1 MRNEVLT
8 CLRYAIDAGASFV
21 LPSLRLRGEVAF
33 GEQDLHTGGRGGL
46 DFYFD
51 VDYVKK
57 TLGEVCPEM
66 GVADTV
72 YDVPGYGLAS
82 FPDLVNFKDVYTLAT
97 GKPNDPGAAW
107 PGLLNTNATFF
118 APDMDKAYPL
128 DLTSSTPII
137 HRFNLSYF
145 EWPTTLDPPL
155 FWHNF
160 GRILKFRPDTIR
172 LAAEVHQNLVGPSR
186 APFFGIHLRI
196 EKDVGEAWGRFDDL
210 CRDYVNLL
218 LRRPLE
224 VVYLAGGDASGLPRF
239 RAFLAAQHSSI
250 RHRVETKA
258 TLLSDVS
265 LRELERMPFD
275 QQAQVDYLVL
285 LLAEFHA
292 GTGASSFTANL
303 GARRHLLTDR
313 KDELFIHYEDDGRT
327 YLRNAASATFM
338 RMAMWP

>member
-1 MRNEVLT
+1 MNK
-8 CLRYAIDAGASFV
+8 
-21 LPSLRLRGEVAF
+21 AF
-33 GEQDLHTGGRGGL
+33 
-46 DFYFD
+46 
-51 VDYVKK
+51 
-57 TLGEVCPEM
+57 
-66 GVADTV
+66 
-72 YDVPGYGLAS
+72 
-82 FPDLVNFKDVYTLAT
+82 
-97 GKPNDPGAAW
+97 
-107 PGLLNTNATFF
+107 
-118 APDMDKAYPL
+118 PL

-160 GRILKFRPDTIR
+160 GRLLPFRPDVVA
-172 LAAEVHQNLVGPSR
+172 LAAEVHAALVGPTR

-196 EKDVGEAWGRFDDL
+196 EKDVGEAWGAFADL
-210 CRDYVNLL
+210 ALDYVKLL
-218 LRRPLE
+218 VARPALKL
-224 VVYLAGGDASGLPRF
+224 VYLAGGDVAGLPRF
-239 RAFLAAQHSSI
+239 RAFLAAQHSSV

-258 TLLSDVS
+258 TLLTGAS
-265 LRELERMPFD
+265 LERLERMPFD